1 MLEIAFQ
8 VSRWAALVFLATML
22 VIVLLKMS
30 GGTLNI
36 GAITFGRGQL
46 LVTTFGVAAAYAY
59 MAMSTVKAGQLPTAT
74 PIQLPTATPMMLG
87 LLGGSQGVH
96 LSLKLAENWASLFAK
111 T

>member
-8 VSRWAALVFLATML
+8 VSRWAALAFLGAML
-22 VIVLLKMS
+22 VIVILKMS

-36 GAITFGRGQL
+36 GAITLGRGQL
-46 LVTTFGVAAAYAY
+46 LVTTLGVAAAYAY
-59 MAMSTVKAGQLPTAT
+59 MVMSTVKTGQLPTAT

-96 LSLKLAENWASLFAK
+96 LSLKLAENWAALFGK
-111 T
+111 S